1 MSIESRLYK
10 LEQTVANLQESFIQS
25 QRNQVPITERTDE
38 SHNKIPQVD
47 SNTVG
52 VTDNDLAI
60 CDVADLADTNS
71 MAIDDLAELVDEL
84 SNKVAEMES

>member
-1 MSIESRLYK
+1 MDYGYEIQVLKEEVK
-10 LEQTVANLQESFIQS
+10 NLREAFLQS
-25 QRNQVPITERTDE
+25 QMNQVPITERTDE